1 MSPCDTA
8 HIARNEGL
16 RGAVIAKYLALN
28 KVPFLAFL
36 FTTFPALRDR
46 ALQDPRFLFKL
57 GVEVYGRVR
66 CHPECSLIVDSF
78 TRSLVHS
85 FTRSHAPPPPMPPPP
100 LSGRGPYDHFTSHH
114 ATHYDHFTRRKFHV
128 LPGQFHAIHTIHTTP
143 SSHHSHHPHTIQTTR
158 PYGRKYFGWFSQTH
172 HISTCHVMSYRPHLP
187 ATWR

>member
-1 MSPCDTA
+1 VSPCDTA

-85 FTRSHAPPPPMPPPP
+85 FTRSLVH
-100 LSGRGPYDHFTSHH
+100 S
-114 ATHYDHFTRRKFHV
+114 FTRTSSSDAAAASVRARALRSFH
-128 LPGQFHAIHTIHTTP
+128 LT
-143 SSHHSHHPHTIQTTR
+143 SCHS
-158 PYGRKYFGWFSQTH
+158 
-172 HISTCHVMSYRPHLP
+172 L
-187 ATWR
+187 